1 MSADDEL
8 TPEQRAKLAE
18 QLDGWKP
25 ASAGLLMSFGKSVQD
40 RRDHDHTTQ
49 REDWYCLNLAAYM
62 GERVAAVLRRLLDTE
77 AEVARLRDE
86 LAEEKADRNPRLR
99 CLIVKAAPDRD
110 LYVGWSGIAEGPT
123 GAWTRAEALAY
134 GFPRSRL
141 DRADQSG
148 SSALGD
154 YRPGLW
160 DDDGF
165 IAEQR
170 GVLPRARIGDYAQRY
185 LAGDHSAAFDLLEPF
200 EGETEV
206 RR

>member
-1 MSADDEL
+1 MSAHQEL
-8 TPEQRAKLAE
+8 TPEQRATLAE
-18 QLDGWKP
+18 QLGDAKP
-25 ASAGLLMSFGKSVQD
+25 ASSGLLMSFGKSVQD
-40 RRDHDHTTQ
+40 RREHDHTTQ

-62 GERVAAVLRRLLDTE
+62 GEKAAPVLRRLLDAE
-77 AEVARLRDE
+77 AEIDRLRDE
-86 LAEEKADRNPRLR
+86 LAEEKAARNPRLH
-99 CLIVKAAPDRD
+99 CLIVKAAKERD
-110 LYVGWSGIAEGPT
+110 LYVGWSGVAEGPT

-141 DRADQSG
+141 DRADANG

-154 YRPGLW
+154 YRPGSW

-170 GVLPRARIGDYAQRY
+170 GVLPRARIGDYAQLY
-185 LAGDHSAAFDLLEPF
+185 LSGNESAAFDLLQPF

>member
-1 MSADDEL
+1 VNARDAL
-8 TPEQRAKLAE
+8 TPEQRVTLAE
-18 QLDGWKP
+18 QLGSALP
-25 ASAGLLMSFGKSVQD
+25 ATNTLLLSLVDSIRERRGL
-40 RRDHDHTTQ
+40 
-49 REDWYCLNLAAYM
+49 AP
-62 GERVAAVLRRLLDTE
+62 VLRRLLDAE
-77 AEVARLRDE
+77 AEIDHLRDE

-99 CLIVKAAPDRD
+99 CLIVKAAKEWD
-110 LYVGWSGIAEGPT
+110 LYVGWSGVAEGPT
-123 GAWTRAEALAY
+123 GAWTREEALAY

-141 DRADQSG
+141 DRADVNG

-170 GVLPRARIGDYAQRY
+170 GWLRRDRLGDYAQRY
-185 LAGDHSAAFDLLEPF
+185 LAGDQSAAFDLLEPF